1 MPKNMTKYDVYREAI
16 DTAKD
21 ELERAERNLMLVDPE
36 LTVWAAH
43 EVVAKKEKLNALIG
57 LAKKELTV

>member
-43 EVVAKKEKLNALIG
+43 EVIAKSEKLNALIG
-57 LAKKELTV
+57 LAKKELTL